1 MSSCWTYS
9 FTTRALEEYQYF
21 AKTNPAIVRRI
32 NQLIMDMMLEPKKGL
47 GKPEQ
52 LKGNLTG
59 CWSRRITGEH
69 RLVYRIQE
77 TEVEILSCRF
87 HYDK

>member
-32 NQLIMDMMLEPKKGL
+32 NQLIMDMMLDPKKGL

-52 LKGNLTG
+52 LRGNLTG

-77 TEVEILSCRF
+77 NEVEILSCRL
-87 HYDK
+87 HYYK